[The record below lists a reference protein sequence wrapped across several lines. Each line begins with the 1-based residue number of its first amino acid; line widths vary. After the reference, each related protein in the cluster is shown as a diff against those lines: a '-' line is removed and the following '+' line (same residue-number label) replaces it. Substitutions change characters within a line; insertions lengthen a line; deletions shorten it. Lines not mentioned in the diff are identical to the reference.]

1 MSTGLTTSN
10 ESGGML
16 EKRKKVSLYHSIY
29 RTGKHIS
36 SSFFFENFPLF
47 VRDVFM
53 YADITENIVAKKLI
67 IIYLSK

>member
-16 EKRKKVSLYHSIY
+16 EKRKRVSLYHSIY

-36 SSFFFENFPLF
+36 SSFFCENFHLF
-47 VRDVFM
+47 VRDAFM
-53 YADITENIVAKKLI
+53 YADITDNIFAKKLTI
-67 IIYLSK
+67 ICLSK